1 MSEEQIPDQGELEEI
16 KAPFSFKL
24 MIALTVIYL
33 GWRLIQGVVWLVDQL
48 S

>member
-1 MSEEQIPDQGELEEI
+1 MSGSGRPHQDDI

-24 MIALTVIYL
+24 MVFLAVVYL
-33 GWRLIQGVVWLVDQL
+33 GWRLIQGIIWVVERF